1 MTLSSDYLFP
11 LQSLCEALLVTPC
24 MKISGN

>member
-11 LQSLCEALLVTPC
+11 LQSLCEALLVTTWL
-24 MKISGN
+24 KISGN